1 MTEYLMFPRSP
12 FVPLAAAG
20 ILAVTVLNCSEPSAP
35 QVPAGDVIAAAQG
48 KVTITPQ
55 NSGTTNR
62 LQAISPVN
70 DQVAWASGVGG
81 TYAVTTDGGK
91 HWKSARVPGAGALE
105 FRDVQAFSANLA
117 YLLAAG
123 PGTASRIYK
132 TEDGGRTWKLQFK
145 NQDPSAF
152 YDCFAF
158 WKPWRGITMSDAV
171 NGVFPVIR
179 TANGTTWRNIGNKL
193 PAAQTGEAAFAA
205 SGTCVA
211 TQGTQNAWIA
221 TGGAPNARILATTDG
236 GDTWN
241 AYDTP
246 VVQGTPSSGGI
257 SVAFRDALHGIL
269 GAGELAV
276 TDKFTRNVARTIN
289 GGKTWFLGN
298 HPTFT
303 GSIYGLAY
311 VTGRGRTVV
320 ATGPEGA
327 SWTEDEGETWK
338 AIKGVTNCW
347 AVAFASPAAG
357 WLVGTEGQ
365 IIKLSFQ

>member
-1 MTEYLMFPRSP
+1 MFPRSP
-12 FVPLAAAG
+12 FGSFAALGVLAAT
-20 ILAVTVLNCSEPSAP
+20 ILNCSEPTAP
-35 QVPAGDVIAAAQG
+35 QTAANDVRATAQG
-48 KVTITPQ
+48 QVTITRQ
-55 NSGTTNR
+55 KSGTKNR

-70 DQVAWASGVGG
+70 DRVAWASGVGG
-81 TYAVTTDGGK
+81 TYAVTTDGGE
-91 HWKSARVPGAGALE
+91 HWRSARVPGAGGLQ
-105 FRDVQAFSANLA
+105 FRDVQAFSANVA
-117 YLLAAG
+117 YLMAAG
-123 PGTASRIYK
+123 PGRESRIYK
-132 TEDGGRTWKLQFK
+132 TEDGGHTWALQFK

-158 WKPWRGITMSDAV
+158 WDRRRGVTMSDAV
-171 NGVFPVIR
+171 DGVLPVIR
-179 TANGTTWRNIGNKL
+179 TTNGKTWQNIGSRL
-193 PAAQTGEAAFAA
+193 PEAQAGEAAFAA

-211 TQGTQNAWIA
+211 TEGTQNAWIA
-221 TGGAPNARILATTDG
+221 TGGAAKARILTTTDG

-257 SVAFRDALHGIL
+257 SVAFRDAHHGIL

-276 TDKFTRNVARTIN
+276 TDKFTRNVARTLN

-320 ATGPEGA
+320 ATGPQGA
-327 SWTEDEGETWK
+327 SWTGDEGDTWK
-338 AIKGVTNCW
+338 AIEGVTNCW
-347 AVAFASPAAG
+347 AVAFASPEAG

-365 IIKLSFQ
+365 IIKVSFQ

>member
-1 MTEYLMFPRSP
+1 LFP
-12 FVPLAAAG
+12 LTAAG
-20 ILAVTVLNCSEPSAP
+20 ALAVAVLNCSGTTEAPTAPSA
-35 QVPAGDVIAAAQG
+35 AAAAAQSR
-48 KVTITPQ
+48 VTLTPQ
-55 NSGTTNR
+55 VSGTTNR

-91 HWKSARVPGAGALE
+91 HWKAAKVPGTKDLE
-105 FRDVQAFSANLA
+105 FRDVQAFSANVAFLM
-117 YLLAAG
+117 AAG
-123 PGTASRIYK
+123 PGRASRIYK
-132 TEDGGRTWKLQFK
+132 TEDGGATWTLQFK

-158 WKPWRGITMSDAV
+158 WDRRRGVTMSDAV
-171 NGVFPVIR
+171 NGVFPVI
-179 TANGTTWRNIGNKL
+179 TTSNGKTWQNIGSRL
-193 PAAQTGEAAFAA
+193 PAAQAGEAAFAA

-211 TQGTQNAWIA
+211 TQGDQNAWIA
-221 TGGAPNARILATTDG
+221 TGGAAKARILATADG
-236 GDTWN
+236 GQTWN

-276 TDKFTRNVARTIN
+276 TDKFTRNVARTLN
-289 GGKTWFLGN
+289 GGKNWFLVN

-303 GSIYGLAY
+303 GSIYGLSY
-311 VTGRGRTVV
+311 VTGLGRTVV
-320 ATGPEGA
+320 ATGPQGA

-338 AIKGVTNCW
+338 ELKGVANCW
-347 AVAFASPAAG
+347 AVAFASPNAG

-365 IIKLSFQ
+365 IIKVTFNQ